1 MVSISPSC
9 RRIDLPRWPSLLL
22 AFWLAMASAASAAP
36 EGIHVKS
43 AELALNAGDYYLE
56 ANFEVGLTHTLE
68 DALNKGL
75 PLHFVIEFELIR
87 PRWYTLYLWNKSVVE
102 VEQSYRLSYNALTRQ
117 YRLSLG
123 ALHQNF
129 DTLDEALALLGRV
142 RSRFI
147 ADAGLLGE
155 NKVYDA
161 AIRMRLDVS
170 QLPKPF
176 QINALAS
183 RDWNLSSDWYR
194 WTVSVEAAP

>member
-1 MVSISPSC
+1 ML
-9 RRIDLPRWPSLLL
+9 R
-22 AFWLAMASAASAAP
+22 WLAVLFALCCGIAAAAP

-43 AELALNAGDYYLE
+43 AELSLNTGDYYLE
-56 ANFEVGLTHTLE
+56 ATFEVGLTHTLE

-87 PRWYTLYLWNKSVVE
+87 PRWYTLYLWNKTVVE
-102 VEQSYRLSYNALTRQ
+102 LEQQYRLSYNALTRQ

-129 DTLDEALALLGRV
+129 DTLDEALALLGRL
-142 RSRFI
+142 RPRFV
-147 ADAGLLGE
+147 ADAALLGE
-155 NKVYDA
+155 NKAYDA

-194 WTVSVEAAP
+194 WTVAP

>member
-1 MVSISPSC
+1 MVSITPSC
-9 RRIDLPRWPSLLL
+9 RKADILRWLAALL
-22 AFWLAMASAASAAP
+22 ALCCGLATAAP
-36 EGIHVKS
+36 EDIHVKS
-43 AELALNAGDYYLE
+43 AELSLNNGDYYLE
-56 ANFEVGLTHTLE
+56 ANFEVVLTHTLE

-87 PRWYTLYLWNKSVVE
+87 PRWYTLYLWNKTVVE
-102 VEQSYRLSYNALTRQ
+102 LKQHYRLSYNALTRQ

-123 ALHQNF
+123 ALHQNL
-129 DTLDEALALLGRV
+129 DTLDEALALMGRL
-142 RSRFI
+142 RPRFV
-147 ADAGLLGE
+147 ADAESLGE

-183 RDWNLSSDWYR
+183 RDWTLSSDWYR
-194 WTVSVEAAP
+194 WTVAP

>member
-1 MVSISPSC
+1 MVFITPSS
-9 RRIDLPRWPSLLL
+9 RKTDLLRWLPALCL
-22 AFWLAMASAASAAP
+22 FWCSTVFAGA

-43 AELALNAGDYYLE
+43 AEISQTDGDYYLE
-56 ANFEVGLTHTLE
+56 ANFEVELTHTLE

-75 PLHFVIEFELIR
+75 PLHFIVEFELIR
-87 PRWYTLYLWNKSVVE
+87 PRWYTLYLWNKSVLE
-102 VEQSYRLSYNALTRQ
+102 FEQQYRLSYNALTRQ

-129 DTLDEALALLGRV
+129 DTLNDALALMGRL
-142 RSRFI
+142 RPRFL
-147 ADAGLLGE
+147 ADADMLDEG
-155 NKVYDA
+155 KVYEA

-183 RDWNLSSDWYR
+183 RDWNLASEWFR
-194 WTVSVEAAP
+194 WTLTR

>member
-1 MVSISPSC
+1 MASITPSW
-9 RRIDLPRWPSLLL
+9 RKHDLLRWLIL
-22 AFWLAMASAASAAP
+22 WLALCCTGAWAVP

-43 AELALNAGDYYLE
+43 AELTHQHDGYYLD

-75 PLHFVIEFELIR
+75 PLHFVIEFELIL
-87 PRWYTLYLWNKSVVE
+87 PRWYTLYLWNKTVVE
-102 VEQSYRLSYNALTRQ
+102 FQQQYRLSYNALTRQ

-129 DTLDEALALLGRV
+129 DTLDEALALLGRL

-147 ADAGLLGE
+147 AQSRALDPD
-155 NKVYDA
+155 KVYDA

-194 WTVSVEAAP
+194 WTVHR

>member
-1 MVSISPSC
+1 MVSTTPSC
-9 RRIDLPRWPSLLL
+9 TRIDRLRWFAALL
-22 AFWLAMASAASAAP
+22 ALCCGFAMAAP

-43 AELALNAGDYYLE
+43 AEVTLNAGDFYLE

-102 VEQSYRLSYNALTRQ
+102 LEQHYRLSYNALTRQ

-129 DTLDEALALLGRV
+129 DTLEEALALLGRL
-142 RSRFI
+142 RPRFI
-147 ADAGLLGE
+147 ADADLLGQ

-194 WTVSVEAAP
+194 WTVAP